1 MAQLKV
7 ATERAVL
14 ERATLEMATL
24 VKGFCSA
31 QLESSR
37 HAARSHWDVP
47 PTPRH
52 RAACSID
59 SVDPRPGC
67 ARATIW
73 LQCTRAAMRHSGPAP
88 TACPCTDQGLSGREQ
103 HSDVR
108 TLISQGPFLPKVAH
122 HAAQRMRG
130 RGAQPR
136 SQSGHS
142 RWWQGK
148 SPLQERA
155 GGTPALPRTFGCCSG
170 GNGPLPECCK
180 PPRAC
185 ACGRGSVRQH
195 GAECVK
201 VSSTRT
207 S

>member
-24 VKGFCSA
+24 VKGFCSV

-52 RAACSID
+52 RAVCSID

-73 LQCTRAAMRHSGPAP
+73 LQCTRAAMRHSGPVT
-88 TACPCTDQGLSGREQ
+88 TAYPCTDQGLSGREQ

-108 TLISQGPFLPKVAH
+108 TLISQGPFPPKVAH

-136 SQSGHS
+136 SQLGHS
-142 RWWQGK
+142 RSWQGK
-148 SPLQERA
+148 SPVQERA
-155 GGTPALPRTFGCCSG
+155 SGTPELRPRLGCCSG
-170 GNGPLPECCK
+170 GNRPLPEWCK
-180 PPRAC
+180 PSRA
-185 ACGRGSVRQH
+185 
-195 GAECVK
+195 
-201 VSSTRT
+201 
-207 S
+207 